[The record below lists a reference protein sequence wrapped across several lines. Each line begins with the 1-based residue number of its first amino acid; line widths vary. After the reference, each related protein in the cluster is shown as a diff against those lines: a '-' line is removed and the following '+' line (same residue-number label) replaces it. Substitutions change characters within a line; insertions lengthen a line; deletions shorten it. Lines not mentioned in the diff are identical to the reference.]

1 MRPGK
6 RRSRRTGCMRWVLVS
21 VGWPGGITAG
31 IDSPPMSPGRPRNAG
46 RSASPSGTAPPGRW
60 RKASNLPVLKH
71 GPRSITCMR
80 AGGRKT
86 HEAQVT

>member
-1 MRPGK
+1 VRAG
-6 RRSRRTGCMRWVLVS
+6 RRRAGRLGCMRCALVS
-21 VGWPGGITAG
+21 VGWPGGTTAG
-31 IDSPPMSPGRPRNAG
+31 VDSPPMSPGRPRNEG
-46 RSASPSGTAPPGRW
+46 RSASPPGTAPSGRW

-86 HEAQVT
+86 HEAQGT